1 MAEYT
6 TPRLLLPYPD
16 LDEPAD
22 IPADILQ
29 LATRLDAI
37 IAREPALAATALVV
51 GETGQV
57 GQVRAGRQL
66 AATDFTALGLSAPA
80 GLWNLSDLTD
90 ASGNGRNLTNK
101 GAVPFGVGINGIATT
116 AAVFTGSTAQ
126 ALYVLDTGAADA
138 LRIKTGS
145 WGCWMRLAKSGVQ
158 QALVTKYSIAAG
170 NQCYYL
176 CILNTGVANVTITA
190 DGSSTGATNGMTRVD
205 DDRWHFVVAAT
216 GTPFYGR
223 IDEAFVT
230 ADVLSA
236 DQVRALY
243 CVRVPHALGLVPKR
257 VAMTVARRRRGAPFV
272 AGDFPTQPVR
282 LHNFTGGALTDAGSA
297 NIPLVANAGTGSIVN
312 AGGADGA
319 KDGSYSFVG
328 AHTGMSATDAG
339 LPAALTARSYGCWV
353 KNTVLANG
361 GLIGWG
367 TLATG
372 DARILMAATGALNFC
387 SAGDIATA
395 GFIADGMW
403 HHIVCT
409 EDATAGDGVK
419 RKFYQDGRLVGGS
432 TVMNSVVGV
441 GAGGLRIGS
450 NPGGGTPFSGHIDGA
465 FVCGYVLTGDQVAAL
480 YNKSSQTLAPSP
492 LDPSPFIET
501 LNAAD
506 VLATFDALD
515 SNHTID
521 LGVTG

>member
-1 MAEYT
+1 
-6 TPRLLLPYPD
+6 
-16 LDEPAD
+16 
-22 IPADILQ
+22 
-29 LATRLDAI
+29 
-37 IAREPALAATALVV
+37 
-51 GETGQV
+51 
-57 GQVRAGRQL
+57 
-66 AATDFTALGLSAPA
+66 
-80 GLWNLSDLTD
+80 
-90 ASGNGRNLTNK
+90 
-101 GAVPFGVGINGIATT
+101 
-116 AAVFTGSTAQ
+116 VFTGSTAQ

-205 DDRWHFVVAAT
+205 DDRWHFVVATQDGGMVRIYVDGVLDAMSGQPSPIFGGTAALNIGGHGADAGTAT

-465 FVCGYVLTGDQVAAL
+465 FVCGYALTGDQVAAL